1 MSQRQP
7 VISGEPRAIRGNM
20 FHRLLLLNRTRDRLP
35 MKVPHKRKKQRHSN
49 LNLGRKRQ
57 NSVRGKSLSAEK
69 WQQDQLALEWVAEI
83 DWHLVWKNWTLL
95 DSYSTRIN
103 WNLKLSIQRLP
114 QEYHEDCSSRI
125 QEKDQFLGGDATK
138 PTSNAYGQGTCVSST
153 FVVQQQ

>member
-1 MSQRQP
+1 MNEKFNGSELQKNGNTRRRKLRSSWWCIHRKVSKKP
-7 VISGEPRAIRGNM
+7 PKEKGKLLSAHKVSDFSAKRNVATTVISGEPRAIRGNM

-35 MKVPHKRKKQRHSN
+35 MKVPHKGKKQRHSN

-103 WNLKLSIQRLP
+103 
-114 QEYHEDCSSRI
+114 
-125 QEKDQFLGGDATK
+125 
-138 PTSNAYGQGTCVSST
+138 
-153 FVVQQQ
+153 